1 MKPIETMLHELRQKT
16 PKRDHST
23 RQYIGCWSEQD
34 ILENEV
40 VNALVI
46 VLRTRGCAWALQS
59 GCTMC
64 GYINDCTRQPVS
76 AADIL
81 FQFNHAIEKNL
92 TPAHKIVK
100 LFTSGSFID
109 DDEVNE
115 SAQHEILKTLN
126 QKTSKIIFETRPE
139 FITQPKLETLKN
151 SCENLEIAIG
161 LESANDYVLEHSI
174 NKGFKFEDYL
184 RGAKLT
190 IENELT
196 LKTYLL
202 IKPTFLTERESI
214 DNAVSSVQKLLE
226 NDIETTVSFNPVHIQ
241 NYTLVERLW
250 YRNEFRPPWLW
261 SVLEVLKRTQEL
273 TALRLMSAPTA
284 GGKKRGAHNCGKC
297 DQNILDAIAS
307 FSLSGDINVF
317 DELDC
322 ECREKWRDVLEL
334 EGFAQSCGVAL
345 N

>member
-1 MKPIETMLHELRQKT
+1 MKVLETTIHEIRQKA
-16 PKRDHST
+16 PQKGHSA

-34 ILENEV
+34 VLEHEV
-40 VNALVI
+40 VDALVI
-46 VLRTRGCAWALQS
+46 ILRTNGCIWAQQS

-76 AADIL
+76 ADDIL
-81 FQFNHAIEKNL
+81 FQFNHAIENNL
-92 TPAHKIVK
+92 KPEHKIVK

-109 DDEVNE
+109 DAEVNE
-115 SAQHEILKTLN
+115 SVQHEILETLN

-151 SCENLEIAIG
+151 SCKNLEIAIG

-174 NKGFKFEDYL
+174 NKGFKFQDYL
-184 RGAKLT
+184 TGAKLT

-202 IKPTFLTERESI
+202 IKPPFLTERESL
-214 DNAVSSVQKLLE
+214 DDAVGSVQKLLE
-226 NDIETTVSFNPVHIQ
+226 NDIETTISFNPVHIQ

-261 SVLEVLKRTQEL
+261 SVVEVLKRTKEL
-273 TALRLMSAPTA
+273 TDLRSMSAPTA
-284 GGKKRGAHNCGKC
+284 GGKRRGAHNCGKC

-307 FSLSGDINVF
+307 FSLAGDIGVF
-317 DELDC
+317 NELDC
-322 ECREKWRDVLEL
+322 ECREKWRDVVEL
-334 EGFAQSCGVAL
+334 EGYTQSGGVSL